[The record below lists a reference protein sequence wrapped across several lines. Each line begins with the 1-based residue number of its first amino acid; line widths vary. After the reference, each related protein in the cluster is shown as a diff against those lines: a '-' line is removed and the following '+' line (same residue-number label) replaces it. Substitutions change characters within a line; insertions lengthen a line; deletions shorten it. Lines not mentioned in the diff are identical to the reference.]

1 MEGDESG
8 SSSDITA
15 IGSAKFENG
24 DPDNKAPTV
33 YRSRWGVLSAVCV
46 LNVAI
51 NTLQYSYSPI
61 ATDAADYF
69 GKEPSDINNLTSV
82 ALIFSFVVSLAS
94 TWLIETLGLR

>member
-1 MEGDESG
+1 MEGDEDG
-8 SSSDITA
+8 RSSDITA
-15 IGSAKFENG
+15 TNSTKNESEHV
-24 DPDNKAPTV
+24 DRTPTV

>member
-1 MEGDESG
+1 MEGDEDG
-8 SSSDITA
+8 RSSDITA
-15 IGSAKFENG
+15 TNSTKNESEHM
-24 DPDNKAPTV
+24 DRAPTV